1 MTIDTIKI
9 KNILSFD
16 YVEINDINNI
26 NAIIGKNNV
35 GKSNLF
41 KALSFFYK
49 SLDGIT
55 EKPISLNSKYSPYGE
70 IEITYDL
77 RRIRK
82 IVRSNHK
89 NVFFRHIYNTMFDNS
104 VMICNLFF
112 DLKRKEV
119 YQDKI
124 SIKLTIHSNGKV
136 EWSEKNKDVLGII
149 SYIFPFLEIDARHI
163 NLHNWDSLWGLISRI
178 KSFKVSQ
185 ISKEEVRESIDELL
199 CDNSNE
205 FVNFI
210 SLIEQE
216 LNIRKYSSRDK
227 LTSLIKVSLS
237 GDTFYSSGDSP
248 DIQSD
253 GTNSFNY
260 IDSALKLLILITR
273 REYISPIIYIDEP
286 EVGLHPKRC
295 ELLINNLSDIIEKSK
310 FSKSGRKV
318 NTPLPTFF
326 FSTHSPNIIKEI
338 IKNFDTRQNVYHLRK
353 DRKDNTDIILLKSQF
368 SDLRFINK
376 FSDNEARLFFSDFI
390 IFVEGASEL
399 ELFGNVKL
407 KSIYPK
413 LRDVDIYQNSD
424 NSLTEAINPSS
435 TNAAI
440 PYLYLYDV
448 DKAFYFRNN
457 NVEFK
462 KTSSIVNLQ
471 KEYLLERL
479 NRLNKGY
486 SKKYKYYKSRVDK
499 ILYFHDKSEFI
510 FDSSLAFPENKKK
523 FLLMRSVVQ
532 EYLLL
537 NKVYLLNDTIE
548 GVLITNHSKDIF
560 YKWLYEYRSIN
571 IYPVVKLFK
580 NNTEIT
586 NKELIKTIFPKGPK
600 IDVVLSEDHL
610 IQYLKLMFKG
620 KLYSQSSKNNK
631 NVLAIKESLTELTN
645 IKEEDKTSGWITSF
659 INYSID
665 DLRRKS
671 RSYDELV
678 SNFIRHFPEL
688 NDIINKIYER

>member
-55 EKPISLNSKYSPYGE
+55 EKPIGLNSKYSPYGE

-89 NVFFRHIYNTMFDNS
+89 NVFFRHIYNTMFDDS

-119 YQDKI
+119 YKDKV

-338 IKNFDTRQNVYHLRK
+338 IKNFDKRQNVYHLRK

-510 FDSSLAFPENKKK
+510 FDTSLAFPENKKK

-631 NVLAIKESLTELTN
+631 NVVAIKESLTELTN